1 MRRRNIYFCY
11 KWKSFARRLRPDVI
25 RTVYSSLWKPGAKHF
40 ISPSF
45 FSYSLGGMY
54 LTGSSS
60 VVRIPRH
67 RSYSSSLFFLFVSR
81 YLLLLSSFLFLPLNI
96 PSCPAPSPCSKTAL
110 HITGTTIWLRIID
123 RLNRVCI
130 QISNGVYVYVRVW
143 VCVWGAAQEETQPP
157 PRPDFPSFHAPSR
170 LVGFEGLH

>member
-1 MRRRNIYFCY
+1 MEKLLPTTSTRRDSACVFTFLAAEEGRSQRILSPFC
-11 KWKSFARRLRPDVI
+11 
-25 RTVYSSLWKPGAKHF
+25 
-40 ISPSF
+40 
-45 FSYSLGGMY
+45 FSYSIGNTLGAAAV
-54 LTGSSS
+54 LRVSQHRPLSLIFS
-60 VVRIPRH
+60 FISLRRLSFSPRC
-67 RSYSSSLFFLFVSR
+67 
-81 YLLLLSSFLFLPLNI
+81 LPL
-96 PSCPAPSPCSKTAL
+96 SAMLHSASRSSPPPRQQL

-170 LVGFEGLH
+170 LVGLEDLL